1 MNKIALIDKQP
12 NNVNWTR
19 YLKFEFDQ
27 YHMSSVPRTKL
38 LKKDVDIEFDPD
50 CYEFIVLVGSE
61 AVKFFTGLGAIGEK
75 AGHLINEKFIPLI
88 NPAMLA
94 FKPEAKP
101 AFEKA
106 LEKLHRNIEGDLV
119 VKTHG
124 DFRGIE
130 DEVEAAAYL
139 KEILNDSG
147 TIVCVDTET
156 SSLYPRQG
164 HVLGI
169 SISNG
174 VRKGAYISS
183 DAISEEVHDLF
194 QLIFEVKEKIVF
206 HNAKF
211 DIAML
216 RYHFNFDFDES
227 KVEDTLLMHYMLDES
242 IASHGLKDL
251 TLKFLDYGD
260 YDRALEQF
268 KDDYIKINGIRKD
281 EFNYSMIPFDIMY
294 PYAATDTAATF
305 ELYALF
311 AGILYKS
318 KEILK
323 AYKEIVMPA
332 CFLLIDMED
341 AGVPFSKE
349 RLTFA
354 EKTVSKKLYDAKLA
368 LSMMPEVQDFEYS
381 QQKDFNANSPT
392 QLRKLLFDYLG
403 LKSPGKLT
411 DTGALSTDAEVLES
425 LKGQHPVIENILTIR
440 KLGKIYNTYI
450 VNLLAALDK
459 DGRVRTNFNQSS
471 TTSGRLSSSGKFNA
485 QQLPR
490 EEPAIKGSIVA
501 RPGYKIVSQDLAT
514 AEMYYAAVLSGD
526 TNLQEVFKSGG
537 DFHSSI
543 AKKVFKL
550 KCVVAEVKKL
560 YPIERQA
567 AKAVSFGIL
576 YGSGPKKV
584 SETVTKSAGKNFSKD
599 EAVEVIEDYFNT
611 FPKLRKWL
619 DNSKSFIEKNG
630 YIYSAFGRKRRLK
643 NVFSPDKGIASHE
656 VRSGVN
662 FLIQSV
668 ASDVNIL
675 AAVDARRE
683 IAKRKLDARIF
694 MLVHDSIVAEVRE
707 DQVEEYCK
715 MLREVTQR
723 DRGIGIPG
731 APIGVDQEIGDD
743 YSFGDFLGKYGEDF
757 SKYQVSGVSDPKISR
772 IDEAG
777 DVADSEP
784 DIYGEPV
791 PY

>member
-12 NNVNWTR
+12 NNVNWSR
-19 YLKFEFDQ
+19 YLQFTFDH

-38 LKKDVDIEFDPD
+38 LKKDVDLEFDPSE
-50 CYEFIVLVGSE
+50 YEFIVLVGSE

-75 AGHLINEKFIPLI
+75 AGHIVNEKFIPLI

-106 LEKLHRNIEGDLV
+106 LEKLHRNISGDLV

-130 DEVEAAAYL
+130 DENEAVEYL
-139 KEILNDSG
+139 KAILNSDDP
-147 TIVCVDTET
+147 IVCIDTET

-164 HVLGI
+164 YVLGI

-174 VRKGAYISS
+174 VRQGAYISS
-183 DAISEEVHDLF
+183 DAISQEVYDLF

-216 RYHFNFDFDES
+216 RYHFDFDFDEN

-242 IASHGLKDL
+242 IGSHGLKDL

-260 YDRALEQF
+260 YDRALEEF

-281 EFNYSMIPFDIMY
+281 EFNYSMIPFEIMY
-294 PYAATDTAATF
+294 PYAATDTAATY
-305 ELYALF
+305 ELYKLF
-311 AGILYKS
+311 SGILYKS
-318 KEILK
+318 DNILK

-341 AGVPFSKE
+341 TGIPFSKE

-354 EKTVSKKLYDAKLA
+354 EKTLSKKLYDARLA
-368 LSMMPEVQDFEYS
+368 LSQMKEVQDFEYS
-381 QQKDFNANSPT
+381 QQKDFNPNSPT

-403 LKSPGKLT
+403 LRSPGKLT
-411 DTGALSTDAEVLES
+411 GTGELSTDAEVLES
-425 LKGQHPVIENILTIR
+425 LRSAHPIVENILTIR

-450 VNLLAALDK
+450 VNLLNSIDK
-459 DGRVRTNFNQSS
+459 DGRIRTNFNQSS

-485 QQLPR
+485 QQIPR
-490 EEPAIKGSIVA
+490 DEPAIKGAIVA
-501 RPGYKIVSQDLAT
+501 RDGYKIISQDLAT
-514 AEMYYAAVLSGD
+514 AEMYYAAVISGD

-550 KCVVAEVKKL
+550 KCSVEEVKKL
-560 YPIERQA
+560 FPTERQA

-584 SETVTKSAGKNFSKD
+584 AETVTKSSGKEFSKD
-599 EAVEVIEDYFNT
+599 DALEVIEDYFNT

-619 DNSKSFIEKNG
+619 DASKAYIEQNG

-675 AAVDARRE
+675 AAVDARKE
-683 IAKRKLDARIF
+683 IKKRNLAVKIF
-694 MLVHDSIVAEVRE
+694 MLVHDSIVAEVKDE
-707 DQVEEYCK
+707 HVEEYCK
-715 MLREVTQR
+715 MLKEVTQKN
-723 DRGIGIPG
+723 RGLSISGC
-731 APIGVDQEIGDD
+731 PIGVDQDVGLD
-743 YSFGDFLGKYGEDF
+743 YSFGKFTDKYDKDF
-757 SKYQVSGVSDPKISR
+757 SEYKVSSLPNTEFRPVETGG
-772 IDEAG
+772 DET
-777 DVADSEP
+777 DS
-784 DIYGEPV
+784 DIYDAPI